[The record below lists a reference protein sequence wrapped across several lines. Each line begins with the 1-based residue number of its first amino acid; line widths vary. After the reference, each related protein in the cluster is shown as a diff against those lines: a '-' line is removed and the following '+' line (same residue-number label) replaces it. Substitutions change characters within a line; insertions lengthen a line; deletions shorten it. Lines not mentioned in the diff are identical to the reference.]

1 MPRVRRCRQQGCHLM
16 VEYPNH
22 YCRRHFEHEAE
33 YLASRQKWAR
43 SRDQQYQ
50 RKYNTVTRNR
60 SEHKSKQ
67 YNFYRSRQ
75 WSRLRRNILERDNYL
90 CKYCGAINIVT
101 PAKTVDH
108 IVPIEYDAGLRDDP
122 NNLAV
127 ICYSCHRSKTDWEQ
141 IYYGT
146 GQGNTLKKV
155 PEIKN
160 INQVIRHMKTLSPE
174 SS

>member
-1 MPRVRRCRQQGCHLM
+1 M

-22 YCRRHFEHEAE
+22 YCKCHFEREAE

-43 SRDQQYQ
+43 SRDQHYQ

-108 IVPIEYDAGLRDDP
+108 IVPIEYDTSLRDDP

-127 ICYSCHRSKTDWEQ
+127 ICYSCHRAKTDWEQ
-141 IYYGT
+141 AYYGT

-160 INQVIRHMKTLSPE
+160 INQVIRQMKKQSPE
-174 SS
+174 RP